1 MREVQYLAFIANSF
15 GRNLLASSTNRL
27 PSILVSSKKR
37 SRCIEPELWK
47 RWAASSLAPIGDDG
61 GTNRFPH
68 GAAPRPFTG
77 TRVIFVS

>member
-47 RWAASSLAPIGDDG
+47 RWAPVRSPQLATMAVRIGFR
-61 GTNRFPH
+61 TALHPAH
-68 GAAPRPFTG
+68 S
-77 TRVIFVS
+77 RVRG